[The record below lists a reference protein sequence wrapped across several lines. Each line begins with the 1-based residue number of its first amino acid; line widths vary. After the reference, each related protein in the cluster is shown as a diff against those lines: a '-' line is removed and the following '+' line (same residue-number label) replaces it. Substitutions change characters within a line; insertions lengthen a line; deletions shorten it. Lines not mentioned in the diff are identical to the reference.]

1 MLNKYERLV
10 SQLRDATLNKTLPWC
25 RTSRSNEFEA
35 AIGDNS
41 VSIMLHPKDRDDQ
54 DDKEYVSLFLW
65 NRFGE
70 VVDELRG
77 ISSSNDYMSL
87 ISLFESVKSSSARS
101 EETLDELLEDIS
113 KI

>member
-25 RTSRSNEFEA
+25 RTRRSNELEA

-41 VSIMLHPKDRDDQ
+41 VSIMFHPKGRDNQ

-70 VVDELRG
+70 VVDELKC
-77 ISSSNDYMSL
+77 ISSSSDYITL
-87 ISLFESVKSSSARS
+87 YSLFESVKSSSVRS